1 MWMYVTNTFYSI
13 IAGEKRVGVILF
25 VFIFYINVSHCLQ
38 LVTYIIF
45 LVSGLH
51 RIYTLWRIE
60 FILMYKICSRTHF
73 HHGQRW
79 RYTAL
84 CKWSCI
90 LMPGSTFT
98 PISAE
103 IIHLEPK
110 LKLFAGAFTSYR
122 FNTLTMSL
130 DRQIITHSNSSLNR
144 FEEQL
149 RPSLSPLK

>member
-60 FILMYKICSRTHF
+60 FILMYKICSRTRF

-84 CKWSCI
+84 CKWSCM

-130 DRQIITHSNSSLNR
+130 DRQIISSSNSSHNR